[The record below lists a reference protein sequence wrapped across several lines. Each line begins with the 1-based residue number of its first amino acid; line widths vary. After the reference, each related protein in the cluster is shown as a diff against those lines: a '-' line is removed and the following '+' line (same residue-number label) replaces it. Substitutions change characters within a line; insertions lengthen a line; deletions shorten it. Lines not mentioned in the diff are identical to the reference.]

1 MSTTPTVS
9 TSTPPSAMERL
20 ISQNLALATALPAE
34 DQDRLQ
40 RDCELAGLNYQFL
53 RDAEEA
59 TNAVVQEI
67 DKLLLERE
75 EIDLAVAAHLDTID
89 QLLSDKEKLE
99 RELKTIRDAHTILET
114 CVVCLDS
121 NRTMRFDPCGHTVC
135 CENCARRIHTTLH
148 SCPLC
153 NRHIKGLQPLF
164 F

>member
-1 MSTTPTVS
+1 
-9 TSTPPSAMERL
+9 MERL
-20 ISQNLALATALPAE
+20 ISQNLALATALSAE
-34 DQDRLQ
+34 GQDRLQ

-53 RDAEEA
+53 RVLLGTERTKRKDAEEA

-75 EIDLAVAAHLDTID
+75 EIDLAVAVHLDTID

-153 NRHIKGLQPLF
+153 NRHIKGLQPVF